1 MGIRTDLLLA
11 AVVWVAAAAP
21 AGATAPGHTLHL
33 TLQWEGAP
41 AVERTLASQGGSGGT
56 RVFRWDDHGT
66 GCCDSRGELV
76 VDRESIVH
84 LDLRLHNGASTA
96 RAVRLGLVL
105 PLPRGPRGPTE
116 LSGVLT
122 GRISGTTG
130 DVTGEPDLVSL
141 GGAPV
146 FTLLLNGTPVA
157 SSLRPPVRFS
167 GSGVIDIPPHSFTGR
182 YGPTAGDAAGR
193 ELGIR
198 LRLRLGPGATVRFRT
213 QARMVTAP
221 FPVGV
226 LALGGV
232 LLAILVLVRRRRS
245 TRPASA
251 RPTAHHT
258 P

>member
-1 MGIRTDLLLA
+1 MGVHTDLLLA
-11 AVVWVAAAAP
+11 AAVWIAAAAP
-21 AGATAPGHTLHL
+21 AGAAVPGHALHL
-33 TLQWEGAP
+33 TLKWGGAP
-41 AVERTLASQGGSGGT
+41 AVEQTLVPQRGSGGE
-56 RVFRWDDHGT
+56 RIFRWDDYEA
-66 GCCDSRGELV
+66 GCCDSRGELA

-84 LDLRLHNGASTA
+84 LDLRLHNSASTA

-105 PLPRGPRGPTE
+105 SLPRGPRAPTE

-122 GRISGTTG
+122 GRLSGATG
-130 DVTGEPDLVSL
+130 DVTGDPDLVSL

-157 SSLRPPVRFS
+157 SSLRPPVRLS
-167 GSGVIDIPPHSFTGR
+167 GSGVIDIPPHSFAGR
-182 YGPTAGDAAGR
+182 YGPVAGDATGR

-198 LRLRLGPGATVRFRT
+198 LRLRLGPGATMWFRT

-232 LLAILVLVRRRRS
+232 LLAILVLVRRRRYA
-245 TRPASA
+245 RPASA
-251 RPTAHHT
+251 RPAAHRT